1 MSKKIVII
9 STSLRNNSNSDI
21 LANEFLK
28 GAENEGHFV
37 EKINLK
43 DKKIAFCKGCLACQ
57 INKKCIIKDDADEIF
72 EKVKKADVI
81 VWATPVYYYSMSGQM
96 KTLIDRLNPLFVSN
110 YKFKD
115 VYLIATAAEANES
128 AINGTITGLKGW
140 IECLDK
146 TNLKG
151 IIKAV
156 GVCNAKDVNN
166 FKNYLSKAYEM
177 GKAV

>member
-96 KTLIDRLNPLFVSN
+96 KTLIDRLNPLFVSPYN
-110 YKFKD
+110 FKD
-115 VYLIATAAEANES
+115 VYLIAAAADSDES
-128 AINGTITGLKGW
+128 AIDKTIQGLLGW
-140 IECLDK
+140 IECLSK
-146 TNLKG
+146 TRL
-151 IIKAV
+151 
-156 GVCNAKDVNN
+156 KDVLKATGLTNPAEA
-166 FKNYLSKAYEM
+166 KNSVKYLKEAYTM
-177 GKAV
+177 GQNV